1 MDINQS
7 MPWIVAFFIG
17 SLSLIVNILVNKSQ
31 RKISIKNIENQTEIS
46 RQVINKDILSKNR
59 QEWINT
65 LRDSVSQYLSSH
77 ELSKLIRQ
85 YDQKSK
91 STQPEYREEF
101 KSWQSLYYKIKLLLN
116 SNEENPKQLIELMTQ
131 LNLATDY
138 SSMSKEAE
146 YERIKNEIIKVTQI
160 ILKEEWERVKK
171 LQ

>member
-7 MPWIVAFFIG
+7 MPWIVAFLIG
-17 SLSLIVNILVNKSQ
+17 FSSAIINILVSKNQ
-31 RKISIKNIENQTEIS
+31 RKISIQA
-46 RQVINKDILSKNR
+46 INKDILSKNR

-85 YDQKSK
+85 YDKK
-91 STQPEYREEF
+91 NKNTQPEYKEEF
-101 KSWQSLYYKIKLLLN
+101 KSWQLLYYKIKLLLN
-116 SNEENPKQLIELMTQ
+116 PNEGNSKKLIELMTL

-160 ILKEEWERVKK
+160 ILKEEWEKVKK